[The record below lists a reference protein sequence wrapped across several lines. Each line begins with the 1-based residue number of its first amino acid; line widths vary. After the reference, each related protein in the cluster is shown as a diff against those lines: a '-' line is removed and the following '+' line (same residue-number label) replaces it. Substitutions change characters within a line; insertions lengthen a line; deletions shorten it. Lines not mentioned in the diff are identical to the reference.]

1 MGGEISAFFAT
12 LAKILPG
19 IAQHPAY
26 RQDLADFRR
35 LLGDVAVESLTADHV
50 RKYLVRL
57 PNRLLFLS
65 KRSEVRPFSA
75 PLADEFLG
83 EDSYG
88 GIGIGWL
95 FLIDRAKASREARI
109 AAWHCADY
117 LGCLTGRL

>member
-1 MGGEISAFFAT
+1 MRDIANRGAWEAKSA
-12 LAKILPG
+12 LSSQPW
-19 IAQHPAY
+19 PRSY
-26 RQDLADFRR
+26 RASPNTRRTGQDLADFRR

-109 AAWHCADY
+109 AA
-117 LGCLTGRL
+117 